1 LALRRK
7 CFVRS
12 SCLPK
17 SQCGTVACIL
27 LLYKIADVSSQA
39 CMSPNTINARNFESL
54 TVVLCRLLV
63 IKSGMKFHQAELAI
77 LTLSSPKGPKSGQ
90 VVKFVAK
97 RELIV
102 PSSGSVDVGFRWP
115 GCVQLHSD
123 DI

>member
-1 LALRRK
+1 MGLLIFDR
-7 CFVRS
+7 
-12 SCLPK
+12 
-17 SQCGTVACIL
+17 CIL
-27 LLYKIADVSSQA
+27 QTFSDEAGGDEV
-39 CMSPNTINARNFESL
+39 
-54 TVVLCRLLV
+54 
-63 IKSGMKFHQAELAI
+63 HQAELAI

-97 RELIV
+97 RELIA